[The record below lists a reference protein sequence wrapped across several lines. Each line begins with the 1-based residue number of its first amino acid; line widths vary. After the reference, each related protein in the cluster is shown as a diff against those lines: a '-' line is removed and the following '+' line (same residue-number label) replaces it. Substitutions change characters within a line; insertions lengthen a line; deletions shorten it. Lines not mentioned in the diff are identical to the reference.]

1 MDRLELRVQ
10 VAETDADPGR
20 IEDLTLAL
28 RQELLVADV
37 GDVGRTA
44 GDRAPEGARGV
55 DAATLGSLLVAVASS
70 TLAIA
75 QAVTIIRGWVT
86 RTTKDCRVKISV
98 GDSMLTLSGQPDEQ
112 QEHLIREFLKAAV
125 SAQSTE
131 NSE

>member
-1 MDRLELRVQ
+1 
-10 VAETDADPGR
+10 
-20 IEDLTLAL
+20 
-28 RQELLVADV
+28 
-37 GDVGRTA
+37 
-44 GDRAPEGARGV
+44 V